1 MRKRLRK
8 LSVFQT
14 AKVAAVLYGVLG
26 LVVAPFIF
34 LAGTFLPGEARGA
47 GLFGGLLGALVL
59 PVVYAVVGFIGT
71 AIACVIYNV
80 LAGITGGIEFE
91 LEDVSSY

>member
-8 LSVFQT
+8 ISVFQT
-14 AKVAAVLYGVLG
+14 SKVAAVLYGVLG
-26 LVVAPFIF
+26 LVFAPFIF
-34 LAGTFLPGEARGA
+34 LAGMFMPGEASGA

-80 LAGITGGIEFE
+80 LAGMTGGIEFE